1 MLLPSDKSQN
11 RASLNK
17 CRSRY
22 EQLRS
27 LLFAADDKIF
37 EQQIKQNEMNQ
48 NTRYKLVNG
57 LNSIDE
63 QQEKV

>member
-11 RASLNK
+11 QASLKK